1 MTTTSSNKTKLIV
14 ALGLVYIIWGSTY
27 LGMKIATENL
37 PPFLLS
43 AMRFIVAGTIMLGFG
58 LWREK
63 EKPTLKQWLN
73 AGLIGLLLIGM
84 GNSGVALAVKY
95 MPSGL
100 VALFIAALPAWFI
113 ALDWAFFSKERP
125 KALTFCG
132 LVLGFVG
139 LFYIFDP
146 FHLFST
152 PAANGVRPYPL
163 WPILVLTV
171 GSIAWALGSLLSPR
185 LDTPKQ
191 LTSSGIQM
199 LAGMVSSIILSYFI
213 ERNDWH
219 SVETMTA
226 RAWYAIAYLV
236 IFGSLIGYTA
246 YSWLVNNAPPHLTS
260 TYAYVNPVVA
270 IFLGWLIVD
279 EVLTWQSVIGS
290 VIVIGGVILMT
301 VGKKKH

>member
-1 MTTTSSNKTKLIV
+1 MTTSSNKTKLII

-27 LGMKIATENL
+27 LGMKIGTETV

-43 AMRFIVAGTIMLGFG
+43 AMRFILSGTIMLGFG

-63 EKPTLKQWLN
+63 EKTTPRQWLN
-73 AGLIGLLLIGM
+73 AALIGILLIGI
-84 GNSGVALAVKY
+84 GNSSVALSVKH

-113 ALDWAFFSKERP
+113 VLDWAFFSKQRP
-125 KALTFCG
+125 KPMTLWG
-132 LVLGFVG
+132 LVIGFVG

-146 FHLFST
+146 FHLFSES
-152 PAANGVRPYPL
+152 AANGVRPYPL
-163 WPILVLTV
+163 WPIPVLTV
-171 GSIAWALGSLLSPR
+171 GSIAWATGSLLSPR
-185 LDTPKQ
+185 LDTPRQ

-199 LAGMVSSIILSYFI
+199 LAGMVSSIILSYFL

-219 SVETMTA
+219 SIDTMTV
-226 RAWYAIAYLV
+226 RAWSAILYLV

-246 YSWLVNNAPPHLTS
+246 YSWLVNNAPPHLTA

-279 EVLTWQSVIGS
+279 EVLTLQSIIGS

-301 VGKKKH
+301 AGKRKH

>member
-1 MTTTSSNKTKLIV
+1 MTTSSKKTKLII

-27 LGMKIATENL
+27 LGMKIGTETV

-43 AMRFIVAGTIMLGFG
+43 AMRFILSGTIMLGFG
-58 LWREK
+58 FWQEK
-63 EKPTLKQWLN
+63 EMPTRKQWLN
-73 AGLIGLLLIGM
+73 AVLIGILLIGI
-84 GNSGVALAVKY
+84 GNSSVALAVKY

-125 KALTFCG
+125 KPLTLWG
-132 LVLGFVG
+132 LVLGFAG

-146 FHLFST
+146 FHLFS
-152 PAANGVRPYPL
+152 AAGSTARSYPL
-163 WPILVLTV
+163 WPIPVLTV

-191 LTSSGIQM
+191 FTSSGIQM
-199 LAGMVSSIILSYFI
+199 LAGMVSCIILSYFL

-219 SVETMTA
+219 TVETMTV
-226 RAWYAIAYLV
+226 RAWSAIAYLV

-246 YSWLVNNAPPHLTS
+246 YSWLVNNAPAHLTA

-290 VIVIGGVILMT
+290 VIVIGGVVLMT
-301 VGKKKH
+301 VGKSKKKH

>member
-1 MTTTSSNKTKLIV
+1 MTRSSNKTKLIV

-27 LGMKIATENL
+27 LGMKIGTETV

-43 AMRFIVAGTIMLGFG
+43 AMRFILAGTIMLSFG

-63 EKPTLKQWLN
+63 EIPTRKQWLN

-125 KALTFCG
+125 KPLTLWG

-146 FHLFST
+146 FHLFSS
-152 PAANGVRPYPL
+152 PATNGAPAYPL
-163 WPILVLTV
+163 WPIPVLTV

-199 LAGMVSSIILSYFI
+199 LAGMTSSIILSYFL
-213 ERNDWH
+213 ERHDWH
-219 SVETMTA
+219 TIETMTV
-226 RAWYAIAYLV
+226 RAWSAIGYLV
-236 IFGSLIGYTA
+236 VFGSLIGYTA
-246 YSWLVNNAPPHLTS
+246 YSWLVNNAPAHLTS

-270 IFLGWLIVD
+270 IFLGWLVVD
-279 EVLTWQSVIGS
+279 EVLTLQSVIGS
-290 VIVIGGVILMT
+290 VIVIGGVVLMT
-301 VGKKKH
+301 VGNKKH

>member
-1 MTTTSSNKTKLIV
+1 MTTSSKKTKLII

-27 LGMKIATENL
+27 LGMKIGTETV

-43 AMRFIVAGTIMLGFG
+43 AMRFILAGTIMLSFG

-63 EKPTLKQWLN
+63 EMPTLKQWKN
-73 AGLIGLLLIGM
+73 AALIGLLLIGM

-125 KALTFCG
+125 KPLTLWG

-146 FHLFST
+146 FHLFSS
-152 PAANGVRPYPL
+152 PANNGVPAYPL
-163 WPILVLTV
+163 WPIPVLTV

-191 LTSSGIQM
+191 FTSSGIQM
-199 LAGMVSSIILSYFI
+199 LAGMVSSIILSYFL

-219 SVETMTA
+219 TVETMTV
-226 RAWYAIAYLV
+226 RAWSAIIYLV

-246 YSWLVNNAPPHLTS
+246 YSWLVNNAPAHLTS

-290 VIVIGGVILMT
+290 VIVIGGVVLMT
-301 VGKKKH
+301 VGNKKH